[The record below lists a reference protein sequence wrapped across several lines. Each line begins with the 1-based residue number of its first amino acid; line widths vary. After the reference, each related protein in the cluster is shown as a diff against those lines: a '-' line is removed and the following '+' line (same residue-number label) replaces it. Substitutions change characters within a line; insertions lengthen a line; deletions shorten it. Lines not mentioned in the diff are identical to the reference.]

1 MNIVPRREQQSRR
14 SMYLSS
20 NLVTAVE
27 QELYYDLQDAGNT
40 IVPLHGAKTSKVNL
54 QYNTTS
60 VRPHYV
66 LNILESAYEAQEAA
80 KKRSQF
86 QSTWRKFVSRIKKW
100 MAHMIYRYFGLM
112 HLAYFTCLAFI
123 GSFLVEILERKNSDV
138 SYLDALFV
146 STSCVA
152 TSGLMTVDY
161 TYLSSGTKV
170 VLFVLSIIGSPIFDS
185 IFMMVLKRWLW
196 TKPYVISNIE
206 QDSESFNEKAVGS
219 EERSSSSSSS
229 SSSPYSKI
237 KRRRPHMKQ
246 NKFINI
252 LTDNRIVQF
261 HALITNNYEKSA
273 LTILIAVAIG
283 YWFIVQ
289 FLMFLLIL
297 FIEKF
302 GGYKIETSENVDMVL
317 SSFVLT
323 LSSFSGVG
331 LSPYKNSA
339 VPFRNNP
346 SILLALTISMA
357 LGNSLL
363 PLGLRFAVW
372 IVKKAAASTEDSKRG
387 RRVARLCEQILR
399 FPRRLTTSL
408 LPRKQTIYL
417 CLVIVSLDIIGMVSI
432 LSNDSASL
440 SGMPTYKKIVN
451 ALFDVSNTR
460 QCGFSTVT
468 SLSSVSPCTMALLT
482 VLMYIG
488 PIPNIVAM
496 RSSRD
501 RGELEDENKD
511 RQTNKSKKNKKDEY
525 KTETDYG
532 SFRYEYLKENAE
544 FHLKRILFYDLA
556 WIFFSWY
563 ALCLIENEN
572 IRADDDF
579 DVFKFLFESISA
591 YSMVGLSLGYKYV
604 EYSLAGT
611 LRPQSK
617 FVLIVLMM
625 MGRHRY
631 LPDNID
637 QAMMPAC
644 MPVGNAKTEK
654 TLISDY
660 AEEIFRRA
668 TFFKKGGY
676 ERAVEMDDR
685 EDDDAPNEK
694 TYILSKAGKKY
705 SGPKEKRRVRLSEP
719 QEPESHDDEYRD
731 GVGLDKYT
739 SESGHVEE
747 ADEDDD
753 YPEISGEVSASIA
766 IPSRGNE
773 EEDGSYYETSPNL
786 HEHRL
791 KNSTDLV
798 DNSNIDS

>member
-20 NLVTAVE
+20 KLVTAVE
-27 QELYYDLQDAGNT
+27 QELYYDLQDSGNT
-40 IVPLHGAKTSKVNL
+40 VIPLKGAKKSDINL

-66 LNILESAYEAQEAA
+66 LNILESAYEAQEAT
-80 KKRSQF
+80 KNRSQF
-86 QSTWRKFVSRIKKW
+86 QSTWKNFVSRIKNG
-100 MAHMIYRYFGLM
+100 MAHLIYKYFGLA
-112 HLAYFTCLAFI
+112 HLVYFICLALI
-123 GSFLVEILERKNSDV
+123 GSLFIAVFERKNTDV
-138 SYLDALFV
+138 TYLDALFV

-161 TYLSSGTKV
+161 AYLSTETKA
-170 VLFVLSIIGSPIFDS
+170 VLFILAIIGSPFFDT
-185 IFMMVLKRWLW
+185 IVMMILKRSLW

-206 QDSESFNEKAVGS
+206 QDSEPFNEVAIGS
-219 EERSSSSSSS
+219 STNSLSSSSSSS
-229 SSSPYSKI
+229 MQCSGVK
-237 KRRRPHMKQ
+237 KRRQPHHKK
-246 NKFINI
+246 NRFINI

-273 LTILIAVAIG
+273 LTVLIATAIG
-283 YWFIVQ
+283 YWFIAQ
-289 FLMFLLIL
+289 FLIFILIL
-297 FIEKF
+297 FVGKF
-302 GGYKIETSENVDMVL
+302 GGYKIETSENVNLTL

-331 LSPYKNSA
+331 LSPYRNSA

-346 SILLALTISMA
+346 VILIILTISMA

-363 PLGLRFAVW
+363 PLGLRAAVW
-372 IVKKAAASTEDSKRG
+372 VVKKAAGSIEDSKG
-387 RRVARLCEQILR
+387 GKRVARLCEQILK

-408 LPRKQTIYL
+408 LPKNQTIYL
-417 CLVIVSLDIIGMVSI
+417 CLAIISLDIIGIVSI
-432 LSNDSASL
+432 LSNDSTSL
-440 SGMPTYKKIVN
+440 AGMSKSKKFAN
-451 ALFDVSNTR
+451 ALFDVANTR

-468 SLSSVSPCTMALLT
+468 SFSSVSPCTIALLT

-501 RGELEDENKD
+501 RGELEDENKEGVD
-511 RQTNKSKKNKKDEY
+511 RHSKKRAEDEY

-532 SFRYEYLKENAE
+532 SFRYEFLKENAE

-591 YSMVGLSLGYKYV
+591 YSMVGLSFGYKYV

-611 LRPQSK
+611 LRPMSK
-617 FVLIVLMM
+617 FTLIVLMM

-637 QAMMPAC
+637 QAVMPAC
-644 MPVGNAKTEK
+644 MPIGNIKTEK
-654 TLISDY
+654 TTISDY

-668 TFFKKGGY
+668 TFFKKGRY
-676 ERAVEMDDR
+676 ERAPDG
-685 EDDDAPNEK
+685 DDDECDAIPNEK
-694 TYILSKAGKKY
+694 THILVKSSKKY
-705 SGPKEKRRVRLSEP
+705 SEPREKKKIRFEAEP
-719 QEPESHDDEYRD
+719 QDSEDIDETAHKEDDLAELSKE
-731 GVGLDKYT
+731 V
-739 SESGHVEE
+739 SESIAVPSR
-747 ADEDDD
+747 DEDDEKYYDTYTSTYD
-753 YPEISGEVSASIA
+753 YTKDCS
-766 IPSRGNE
+766 
-773 EEDGSYYETSPNL
+773 
-786 HEHRL
+786 
-791 KNSTDLV
+791 DLV
-798 DNSNIDS
+798 DGDKVDS

>member
-1 MNIVPRREQQSRR
+1 MNIVPRRDQQSRR

-20 NLVTAVE
+20 KLVTAVE
-27 QELYYDLQDAGNT
+27 QELYCDMQDSGKT
-40 IVPLHGAKTSKVNL
+40 IVPLKGAKKSKVNL

-60 VRPHYV
+60 VRPVYV
-66 LNILESAYEAQEAA
+66 LNVLESAYEAQEAS
-80 KKRSQF
+80 KKRSQS
-86 QSTWRKFVSRIKKW
+86 QGTWKKMVTRIKNW
-100 MAHMIYRYFGLM
+100 MAHTIYRYFGLM
-112 HLAYFTCLAFI
+112 HLTYFICLALI
-123 GSFLVEILERKNSDV
+123 GSLLIAVGERKNPDV
-138 SYLDALFV
+138 TYLDALFV

-170 VLFVLSIIGSPIFDS
+170 VLFILSIIGSPVFDS
-185 IFMMVLKRWLW
+185 IVMMLLKRSLW

-206 QDSESFNEKAVGS
+206 KDSESFNEQVAGS
-219 EERSSSSSSS
+219 EGGLSSSSSSS
-229 SSSPYSKI
+229 GSPSRFK
-237 KRRRPHMKQ
+237 KRRNPHFKQ
-246 NKFINI
+246 RDYINI

-261 HALITNNYEKSA
+261 HALITNNYEQSA
-273 LTILIAVAIG
+273 LKILIAVAIG

-297 FIEKF
+297 FIGRF
-302 GGYKIETSENVDMVL
+302 GSYSIESSENINLTL
-317 SSFVLT
+317 SSFMLAI
-323 LSSFSGVG
+323 SSFSGVG

-346 SILLALTISMA
+346 TILIALIISMA

-363 PLGLRFAVW
+363 PLGLRISVW
-372 IVKKAAASTEDSKRG
+372 IVHKAAASTEDSKRG

-417 CLVIVSLDIIGMVSI
+417 CLTVISLDIIGVVSI
-432 LSNDSASL
+432 LFNDSSL
-440 SGMPTYKKIVN
+440 EGMSMYKKIVN
-451 ALFDVSNTR
+451 AFFDVVNTR
-460 QCGFSTVT
+460 QCGFSTIT
-468 SLSSVSPCTMALLT
+468 SLSSVSPCSIALLT

-501 RGELEDENKD
+501 RGELEDENKEGD
-511 RQTNKSKKNKKDEY
+511 PNKQKKQKKDEY

-532 SFRYEYLKENAE
+532 SFRNEYLKENAE

-611 LRPQSK
+611 LRPMSK
-617 FVLIVLMM
+617 FILIVLMM
-625 MGRHRY
+625 MGRHRF

-637 QAMMPAC
+637 QAVVPAC
-644 MPVGNAKTEK
+644 MPIGNTKTEK

-660 AEEIFRRA
+660 AEEIVRRA
-668 TFFKKGGY
+668 TFFKKKGY
-676 ERAVEMDDR
+676 ERTSGNDPR
-685 EDDDAPNEK
+685 EDDDVPNEK
-694 TYILSKAGKKY
+694 TYILAKTNRKY
-705 SGPKEKRRVRLSEP
+705 SDQKEKRRVLFDSEP
-719 QEPESHDDEYRD
+719 
-731 GVGLDKYT
+731 
-739 SESGHVEE
+739 
-747 ADEDDD
+747 DEDSDEELPEEDD
-753 YPEISGEVSASIA
+753 LAEISKEVSESIA
-766 IPSRGNE
+766 IPSKREEEEE
-773 EEDGSYYETSPNL
+773 EEDYYGASANNYEYPNTS
-786 HEHRL
+786 
-791 KNSTDLV
+791 SDLV
-798 DNSNIDS
+798 DNIIDS